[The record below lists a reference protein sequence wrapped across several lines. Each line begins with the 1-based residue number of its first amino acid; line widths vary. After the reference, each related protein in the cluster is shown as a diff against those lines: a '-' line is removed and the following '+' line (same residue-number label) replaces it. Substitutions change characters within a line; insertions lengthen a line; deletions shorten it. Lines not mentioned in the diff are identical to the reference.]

1 MFCCLGLIAA
11 LVVGAFTGLGLWLI
25 PVGLGL
31 GLIVDIKVLRGSKRE
46 EGQKKE
52 DHAYL
57 SKVCCWLPGVR
68 KRRIKAIKEDITGD
82 E

>member
-25 PVGLGL
+25 PLGLGL
-31 GLIVDIKVLRGSKRE
+31 GLIVDIKVLRASKRG

-52 DHAYL
+52 EQAGL
-57 SKVCCWLPGVR
+57 SKVCCWLPGIR
-68 KRRIKAIKEDITGD
+68 KRRIKVMKEVIVKD